1 LYSYTVHK
9 QLVFGVRPTKRVSV
23 NPSEFYLWGYLN
35 VLVYSTP
42 LENEEKLHE
51 RTFDARQTIRNR
63 HLASERVRQPMVS
76 RVHSRIGIWIKDIL
90 SISFELWLDKQ

>member
-1 LYSYTVHK
+1 MTQQCVN
-9 QLVFGVRPTKRVSV
+9 V
-23 NPSEFYLWGYLN
+23 NPSDFYLWGYLN

-63 HLASERVRQPMVS
+63 LLASERVRQSMVS
-76 RVHSRIGIWIKDIL
+76 SVHSRTGM
-90 SISFELWLDKQ
+90 